1 MSQKQIHISNEDKSR
16 EELIKELDEL
26 KVQFSAKEQV
36 CRELEEELSRMRSI
50 QEPAPVEEKLR
61 ESEHRHQEMNNIIK
75 TERDRL
81 TIILENLP
89 VGVWIA
95 DQKGQLIGKNKAADK
110 IWGGNAPLMEN
121 VQDYSQYNA
130 WFADSGIQLEQEDY
144 PMAKALRT
152 GQSVEPVELNIH
164 RFDGT
169 EGTVLVSASPIL
181 NDQGRVSGVIGINLD
196 ITGRKQAEQAL
207 RESEE
212 CFRTMADGLPLIV
225 WVHDA
230 EGRQQFVNR
239 TFLEFFGVTDKEMK
253 GGRWQLFVHPDDRMA
268 YANKFSASIRDR
280 LPFHAQV
287 RVQQADGEWRWI
299 ESWARPRFSPL
310 GEFLGYVGTSADITE
325 RKQTEQALQE
335 SELFYRQT
343 LDSIPGMVFTTR
355 SDGYCDYQNQE
366 WVNYTGV
373 PMSEHLGDGW
383 NKLLHPK
390 DQSRALSAWRAAVE
404 GKASYDLEYRVR
416 RKDGIYQWF
425 KVIGRPICDDEGQII
440 RWFGVLMNI
449 EERKQFEKELRQLNA
464 TLEQRVAEGT
474 AMAEARAKQLQSL
487 AVELIEAEERERGQ
501 FAHLLHDDLQQMLAA
516 ANMQLQLVSD
526 KLPNEPAVKAMGN
539 ILVETIAKAR
549 RLSHELS
556 PPVLHH
562 SGIAAALQWLSDRM
576 SEQFDLIV
584 EIKANVEPLI
594 EHIPLKTFLFRAVQ
608 ELLFNIVKHAGV
620 KKARIVLSGSDTTLS
635 IYVSDQGQ
643 GFNPDIL
650 NDSINKSGFG
660 LITIR
665 ERAGYIGGSL
675 TIDSMPGKGS
685 SFTLTVP
692 FSIMKDNE
700 SLQKPQALDRKSQ
713 DPEVPAVST
722 SGKIRVLFADDHDVI
737 RHGLIKLVS
746 GQPDIEVV
754 GEAANGKEAVEKAL
768 HLRPDVVVMDVSM
781 PEMNGAEAIRCI
793 KTELP
798 EIRVIGLSMYEEKEI
813 IRTMIKAGAES
824 FVSKSASSGKLLKAI
839 YGIDHENK

>member
-1 MSQKQIHISNEDKSR
+1 MSQKGLPLPPEHKSQ

-26 KVQFSAKEQV
+26 KVQFSAKEEV
-36 CRELEEELSRMRSI
+36 CRELTQELSRIRSV
-50 QEPAPVEEKLR
+50 QEPAQVEEKLR
-61 ESEHRHQEMNNIIK
+61 ESEHRQQEMTNIIK
-75 TERDRL
+75 IERERL
-81 TIILENLP
+81 TAILENLP

-110 IWGGNAPLMEN
+110 IWGGKAPLVEK
-121 VQDYSQYNA
+121 VRDYQLYTS
-130 WFADSGIQLEQEDY
+130 WFANSGIQLEQEDY

-152 GQSVEPVELNIH
+152 GQSVEPVELNIR

-181 NDQGRVSGVIGINLD
+181 NDEGRLVGVIGINVD

-212 CFRTMADGLPLIV
+212 RFRTMADGLPLIV

-239 TFLEFFGVTDKEMK
+239 TFLEFFGVTAEEMK
-253 GGRWQLFVHPDDRMA
+253 EGRWQLFMHPDDRKA
-268 YANKFSASIRDR
+268 YAKRFSACVRDR
-280 LPFHAQV
+280 LPFYAQV
-287 RVQQADGEWRWI
+287 RVRQADGEWRWI
-299 ESWARPRFSPL
+299 ESWGRPRFSPL

-343 LDSIPGMVFTTR
+343 LESIPGMVFTTR
-355 SDGYCDYQNQE
+355 SNGYCDYQNQE

-373 PMSEHLGDGW
+373 PMNEHLGEGW
-383 NKLLHPK
+383 NKLLHPE
-390 DQSRALSAWRAAVE
+390 DQPRALAAWRSAVE

-416 RKDGIYQWF
+416 RYDGVYQWF
-425 KVIGRPICDDEGQII
+425 RVIGRPIYDDEGKII

-449 EERKQFEKELRQLNA
+449 EERKQVEKALRQLNA

-516 ANMQLQLVSD
+516 ANMQLQLVAD
-526 KLPNEPAVKAMGN
+526 KLPNEPAVKAMGH

-556 PPVLHH
+556 PPILHH
-562 SGIAAALQWLSDRM
+562 SGLAAALQWLSDRM
-576 SEQFDLIV
+576 SEQFELTV

-635 IYVSDQGQ
+635 IYVRDQGQ
-643 GFNPDIL
+643 GFNPAIL
-650 NDSINKSGFG
+650 NDSIKKTGFG

-675 TIDSMPGKGS
+675 IIDSIPGKGS

-700 SLQKPQALDRKSQ
+700 SLQQPPNLNRKSRN
-713 DPEVPAVST
+713 PEMPVTST

-737 RHGLIKLVS
+737 RQGLIKLVS

-768 HLRPDVVVMDVSM
+768 HLRPDVVIMDVSM
-781 PEMNGAEAIRCI
+781 PKMNGAEAIRRI
-793 KTELP
+793 KAELP
-798 EIRVIGLSMYEEKEI
+798 KIRVIGLSMYEEEQI
-813 IRTMIKAGAES
+813 IRTMIKAGAET
-824 FVSKSASSGKLLKAI
+824 FVSKSASSGELLKAI
-839 YGIDHENK
+839 YGINHEN